1 MVNCSPRNWS
11 EANGRGRRGCEGMN
25 RVERSVSNQLLVRER
40 ERRGSGRTVHICSS
54 WLRTVESPISNTVL
68 PLTHSTLTTPSF
80 SFPVKPP
87 KKPPPPPP
95 SFFFNA
101 VNAGES
107 PIERSC
113 RIERKSSG
121 G

>member
-1 MVNCSPRNWS
+1 MVRVD
-11 EANGRGRRGCEGMN
+11 RGLISR
-25 RVERSVSNQLLVRER
+25 LLVRER
-40 ERRGSGRTVHICSS
+40 EGRGSGRTVHICSS

-80 SFPVKPP
+80 PFPVKPP
-87 KKPPPPPP
+87 NNPPPPPS

-107 PIERSC
+107 PIERAC